1 MVLDRPLA
9 VGADGGHGPIRYRV
23 VEYEPGRRVRFV
35 FHPATGISGIH
46 ELAVEALGEDRCRM
60 RHVLLGRA
68 RGAMRALFPLV
79 VEPLHDAVIEDLLDN
94 AERCTT
100 PSSRIC
106 WTTPSARLP
115 AGCGAPPGTRPGSGC
130 GRAWSGAL
138 GPGAD
143 RGGGEPAPPPARRT
157 ARTALVTGPPDG
169 VGCERLGARS
179 QSTMP

>member
-1 MVLDRPLA
+1 MIRNIHERTIQAPASVLAPLLDGLGRDGDRLWPAGSWTPMVLDRPLA

-94 AERCTT
+94 AEREATGRVRR
-100 PSSRIC
+100 PARHPAWVGLWSRLE
-106 WTTPSARLP
+106 R
-115 AGCGAPPGTRPGSGC
+115 GPGSG
-130 GRAWSGAL
+130 G
-138 GPGAD
+138 
-143 RGGGEPAPPPARRT
+143 
-157 ARTALVTGPPDG
+157 
-169 VGCERLGARS
+169 
-179 QSTMP
+179 